1 MSARPALVLV
11 CAMAQNRVIGR
22 GAEIPWDLP
31 EDRKHFVAVTKGHA
45 VIMGRAT
52 WDSIG
57 KPLPKRP
64 NIVIS
69 RNRALSLPGA
79 RVVANLGDAIALARA
94 DGDDAPRVIGGGQI
108 YAEALPLATRI
119 YLTVLD
125 AAYQGDVLFPELDPA
140 EWSCSEE
147 RRGSGALYRTLDRRA
162 QP

>member
-1 MSARPALVLV
+1 
-11 CAMAQNRVIGR
+11 MAQNRVIGR

-31 EDRKHFVAVTKGHA
+31 EDREHFVAVTKGHA

-69 RNRALSLPGA
+69 RNRALALPGA
-79 RVVANLGDAIALARA
+79 RVVASLAEALALARA
-94 DGDDAPRVIGGGQI
+94 DGDDAPRVIGGAQI

-125 AAYQGDVLFPELDPA
+125 DAYEGDVRFPELDPA
-140 EWSCSEE
+140 EWVCREE
-147 RRGSGALYRTLDRRA
+147 RRSAAAMYRTLDRRSG
-162 QP
+162 